1 MSRVFI
7 DCREVPSA
15 SGCTVAMAAD
25 SEDELLEAAVQH
37 AMAVH
42 GEHDT
47 PELRTEIRKAFHSG
61 NPPEQAPGQSQ
72 AQQQARPQAPH

>member
-7 DCREVPSA
+7 DCREVPST

-61 NPPEQAPGQSQ
+61 NPPEQSPMSQ
-72 AQQQARPQAPH
+72 TQQQGRPQQAPH

>member
-15 SGCTVAMAAD
+15 SNCSLAMAAD

-47 PELRTEIRKAFHSG
+47 PELRTEIRKAFRTGS
-61 NPPEQAPGQSQ
+61 PPEQAPMQSQ
-72 AQQQARPQAPH
+72 AQQSSQPRAPH